1 MELVEV
7 QIDLDLVYTGYV
19 GSQVEEV
26 NGKIKDQRGVDG
38 VRGNQIL
45 EKEMQVECGSV
56 YSEDGQI

>member
-26 NGKIKDQRGVDG
+26 NGKIKDQRVVDG
-38 VRGNQIL
+38 VRGDQIL
-45 EKEMQVECGSV
+45 EKEIQVECGSV

>member
-38 VRGNQIL
+38 VRGDQIL
-45 EKEMQVECGSV
+45 EKETQVECGSV

>member
-19 GSQVEEV
+19 GSQVED
-26 NGKIKDQRGVDG
+26 GKIKDQRVVDG
-38 VRGNQIL
+38 VRGDQIL
-45 EKEMQVECGSV
+45 EKETQVECGSV